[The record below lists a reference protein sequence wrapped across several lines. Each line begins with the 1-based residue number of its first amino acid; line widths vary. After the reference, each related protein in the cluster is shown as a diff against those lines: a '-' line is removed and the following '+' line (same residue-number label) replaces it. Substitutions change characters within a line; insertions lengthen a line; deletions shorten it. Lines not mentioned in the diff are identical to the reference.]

1 MVRRAECFSK
11 GVLMKMK
18 AIVVALPI
26 AMIPLPFWRQTE
38 RALRRWASVCRPGH
52 YFDMGKI
59 DSGYNN
65 YANMRGLKDEQMKAH
80 IVSNEFTLGMCYVF

>member
-26 AMIPLPFWRQTE
+26 AMILATVL
-38 RALRRWASVCRPGH
+38 A
-52 YFDMGKI
+52 
-59 DSGYNN
+59 
-65 YANMRGLKDEQMKAH
+65 ANRK
-80 IVSNEFTLGMCYVF
+80 ST